1 MVVEGLEHCPELTEL
16 HIASQRL
23 PEGEKL
29 LFDPRTLKAIA
40 VSELTMFY
48 SPAPLPLQLL
58 LQLFEFR
65 TTAWLSCCLI
75 HYRLFSDF
83 ITIPT

>member
-1 MVVEGLEHCPELTEL
+1 MWKYPSSEVTLHCVLHPSYLSDNAIMVVEGLEHCPELTEL

-40 VSELTMFY
+40 VSEPNMF
-48 SPAPLPLQLL
+48 
-58 LQLFEFR
+58 
-65 TTAWLSCCLI
+65 
-75 HYRLFSDF
+75 
-83 ITIPT
+83 

>member
-40 VSELTMFY
+40 VSEPTMFY
-48 SPAPLPLQLL
+48 SPA
-58 LQLFEFR
+58 F
-65 TTAWLSCCLI
+65 LSLSPVVI
-75 HYRLFSDF
+75 TIVRIRDNNMAFKMF
-83 ITIPT
+83 ITLLPTIVISSLD